1 MRPSKFRLPDSTDA
15 TTRSQSS
22 MAAEI
27 SGASGPE
34 FPMQV
39 VQPYPTRLNLSWSR
53 YGVSPASRRYSVTT
67 LDPGASDAFTQ
78 GLVDSPRSTAFFATR
93 PAATITDGF
102 EVFVQLVIAAMTTHP
117 WVRWPLWSPR
127 NAAEGAVGSSTPTAV
142 PPPPSLS
149 RRISL
154 LTSVPPPS
162 TIGSD
167 FALVGGAVLVSS
179 IIASD
184 FSQSALASC
193 SVTRS
198 CGRFGPARLG
208 STVDRSSSSVS

>member
-67 LDPGASDAFTQ
+67 LDPGASDAFTH
-78 GLVDSPRSTAFFATR
+78 GLVPSPRSTAFFATR
-93 PAATITDGF
+93 PAATSTDGF
-102 EVFVQLVIAAMTTHP
+102 EVFVQLVIAAMTTEP
-117 WVRWPLWSPR
+117 CFS
-127 NAAEGAVGSSTPTAV
+127 
-142 PPPPSLS
+142 
-149 RRISL
+149 
-154 LTSVPPPS
+154 
-162 TIGSD
+162 
-167 FALVGGAVLVSS
+167 LVSDAAAAVVAGLGPLGAGAPAPS
-179 IIASD
+179 FFFGLMSD
-184 FSQSALASC
+184 GNACSKDFLVANSA
-193 SVTRS
+193 TRS
-198 CGRFGPARLG
+198 CGRFGPATLG
-208 STVDRSSSSVS
+208 STLARSSSSVSV